1 MDWAGQVGVGL
12 AATADLA
19 LSVVVVVGD
28 TGLLDVDSTVV
39 ALNGE
44 ADLVLVFEVK
54 ELGLQI
60 RLFLFQFVDAVI
72 ECLDLLFVASD

>member
-1 MDWAGQVGVGL
+1 LDWAGHVGVHL
-12 AATADLA
+12 ASAANFG

-28 TGLLDVDSTVV
+28 TGLLDVDSAVV

-44 ADLVLVFEVK
+44 TDLVLVFEVK
-54 ELGLQI
+54 ELGLEI

-72 ECLDLLFVASD
+72 ECLYLLFVASD